1 MPPFSLQLKMFNEE
15 PVKPNLDEIFDNLD
29 TKVET
34 IVYFNLDGRR
44 LQLGDEVWSGS
55 YTDLRKAVVTND
67 DSILGTYCIVLYIEY
82 TTY

>member
-1 MPPFSLQLKMFNEE
+1 MFNEE
-15 PVKPNLDEIFDNLD
+15 PVKPNLDQIFDNLD

-67 DSILGTYCIVLYIEY
+67 DSILGTYCIELYIEY